1 MNKIL
6 VFVLFL
12 ITMGVQAQTN
22 DFKPVNNRTEVED
35 KLLAASGE
43 LHTITCDFV
52 QKKHLEYLSA
62 VIESNGQFWFEK
74 PGRLRWEYMD
84 PFKYIV
90 LINNGMFTV
99 VDEEKTS
106 HFDLKKNAA
115 FRELNAIISSSVDG
129 TLIESDKFN
138 VDILENKD
146 YYLVQLDPRNEQMK
160 DILNKIELY
169 FSKLDLN
176 VEKTRM
182 IETAE
187 DYTEII
193 FKNRQYNVAV
203 GDEVFRAAK

>member
-1 MNKIL
+1 MNKFL

-12 ITMGVQAQTN
+12 IGMGINAQTT
-22 DFKPVNNRTEVED
+22 DYKPVNNREEVEK
-35 KLLAASGE
+35 KLLAASGK
-43 LHTITCDFV
+43 LKTITCDFV

-90 LINNGMFTV
+90 LIDNGLFAV

-115 FRELNAIISSSVDG
+115 FRELNDIISSSVDG

-160 DILNKIELY
+160 DILNMIELY
-169 FSKLDLN
+169 FSKIDLN

-187 DYTEII
+187 DYTEIV
-193 FKNRQYNVAV
+193 FKNRQYNVPV
-203 GDEVFRAAK
+203 GDEVFKAE

>member
-1 MNKIL
+1 MKKLFVCLL
-6 VFVLFL
+6 VLSGL
-12 ITMGVQAQTN
+12 GVKAQN
-22 DFKPVNNRTEVED
+22 SDYKPVSNRSEAEQQLLEASS
-35 KLLAASGE
+35 KLQ
-43 LHTITCDFV
+43 TIHCDFV

-62 VIESNGQFWFEK
+62 VIESNGEFWFEK
-74 PGRLRWEYMD
+74 PGRLRWEYTE

-90 LINNGMFTV
+90 LIDNGVFTV

-115 FRELNAIISSSVDG
+115 FRELNDIISSSVDG

-146 YYLVQLDPRNEQMK
+146 YFLVQLDPKNDQMK
-160 DILNKIELY
+160 GVLSKIELY
-169 FSKLDLN
+169 FSKRDLN

-182 IETAE
+182 IESEE

-193 FKNRQYNVAV
+193 FKNRQYNVKV
-203 GDEVFRAAK
+203 GDEVFQSAK

>member
-6 VFVLFL
+6 VFVLFVT
-12 ITMGVQAQTN
+12 TMGVQAQTN
-22 DFKPVNNRTEVED
+22 DFKPVNNRAEVED
-35 KLLAASGE
+35 KLLAASGK
-43 LHTITCDFV
+43 LRTITCDFV

-90 LINNGMFTV
+90 LIDNGMFTV
-99 VDEEKTS
+99 VDGEKTS

-129 TLIESDKFN
+129 TLIESDKFH

-203 GDEVFRAAK
+203 GDEVFKAK